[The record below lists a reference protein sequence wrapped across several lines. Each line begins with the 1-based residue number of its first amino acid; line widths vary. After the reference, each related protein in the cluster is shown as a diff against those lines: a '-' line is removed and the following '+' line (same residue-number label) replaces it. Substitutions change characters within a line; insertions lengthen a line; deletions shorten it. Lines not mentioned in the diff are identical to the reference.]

1 MLKPRLAY
9 ALALLYYFLSSPCS
23 TNAQRPETYIVP
35 VTILTADGNPVLN
48 LQSQSL
54 RVHSRGLKVQSFS
67 LDASPRR
74 IVLLFDVSASMGMS
88 NGRVTLF
95 QAAVR
100 TSELFLDRVPS
111 LDSISVHVFADKD
124 KELVPF
130 TRDFGAVR
138 ASISNLPTPGTDE
151 SKKVYGARTDLESCL
166 NHILALLSGHP
177 QFGDT
182 IIIFSDGQFPRP
194 GRDEILNFYD
204 QPDYLIRVTPRL
216 GVLGVRVF
224 LSLAGNI
231 GGAPPLHGIES
242 FMTATGGESIELR
255 NPVFPDL
262 GMNGAYEHPEAQV
275 FRSDSI
281 GQRAFALCAAVQDT
295 YRAELQPTNPLE
307 KPIRLHLNVVDEKG
321 KALHNVALLS
331 PEFIYPAVGTQH

>member
-1 MLKPRLAY
+1 M
-9 ALALLYYFLSSPCS
+9 
-23 TNAQRPETYIVP
+23 
-35 VTILTADGNPVLN
+35 
-48 LQSQSL
+48 
-54 RVHSRGLKVQSFS
+54 
-67 LDASPRR
+67 
-74 IVLLFDVSASMGMS
+74 LLFDVSASMGMS

-100 TSELFLDRVPS
+100 TAELFLDRVPS

-124 KELVPF
+124 KEVVPF

-138 ASISNLPTPGTDE
+138 ASIANLPKPGTDE
-151 SKKVYGARTDLESCL
+151 SKKEYGARTDLESCL
-166 NHILALLSGHP
+166 SHLLALLSEHP
-177 QFGDT
+177 QFGDA

-194 GRDEILNFYD
+194 GEDQILNFYD
-204 QPDYLIRVTPRL
+204 QPDYLIRITPRL
-216 GVLGVRVF
+216 GMLGVRVF

-242 FMTATGGESIELR
+242 FMAATGGESIELR

-262 GMNGAYEHPEAQV
+262 GINGAYEHPEAQV

-295 YRAELQPTNPLE
+295 YRAELQLTSPLE

-321 KALHNVALLS
+321 KALHNVAVLS
-331 PEFIYPAVGTQH
+331 PEFIYPDVGTQH